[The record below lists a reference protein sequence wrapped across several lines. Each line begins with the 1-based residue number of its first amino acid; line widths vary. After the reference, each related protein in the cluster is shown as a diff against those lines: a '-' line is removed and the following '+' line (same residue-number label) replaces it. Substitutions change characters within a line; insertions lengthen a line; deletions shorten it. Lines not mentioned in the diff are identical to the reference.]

1 MPRIAITM
9 RLNED
14 DAERFKTLAQ
24 QNGIS
29 QADFLVQLMNRYGI
43 AERGQMS
50 QEWQN
55 NIIIYLYIRI
65 WDALCPTKKPEDR
78 TLKYEFPGQAVYTP
92 QSFFTRPAKE
102 VESLLKKDFD
112 FAVPLDS
119 YQFSHV
125 VYLFRDDK
133 AKKYLANE
141 IMLLSQ
147 QNNGL
152 MDNYFSL
159 SRCRHVDSFKDFC
172 EKFGRYCVPANIT
185 GVQHAMAEEIG
196 DDYTQFDQFF

>member
-1 MPRIAITM
+1 MSRTAITM

-29 QADFLVQLMNRYGI
+29 QSDFLVQLMNRYGI
-43 AERGQMS
+43 AEQGQMS
-50 QEWQN
+50 HEWQN
-55 NIIIYLYIRI
+55 NIIIYLYIRV
-65 WDALCPTKKPEDR
+65 WDVLCPTKYPDR
-78 TLKYEFPGQAVYTP
+78 TLKYEFPGQAVYAP

-102 VESLLKKDFD
+102 VEPLLKEDFH
-112 FAVPLDS
+112 FAVPLDG

-147 QNNGL
+147 LNNGL

-159 SRCRHVDSFKDFC
+159 SRCRHVDSFDDFC
-172 EKFGRYCVPANIT
+172 VKFNRYCVPANIT

-196 DDYTQFDQFF
+196 DDYSLFDQFF